1 VSHAHPHGEACM
13 STVRVRIVH
22 VLHSVRTC
30 DISGCPGLLLWNVGV
45 IAMECRGYCYGMMET
60 CVKKDMY

>member
-1 VSHAHPHGEACM
+1 M